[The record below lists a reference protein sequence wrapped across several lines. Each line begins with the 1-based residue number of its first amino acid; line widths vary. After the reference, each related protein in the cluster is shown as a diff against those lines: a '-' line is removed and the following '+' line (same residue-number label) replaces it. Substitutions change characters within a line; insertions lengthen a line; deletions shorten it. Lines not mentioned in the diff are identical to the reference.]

1 MEPAYT
7 LYRFSHSVTLLTT
20 NKPAANSSGAKHSTN
35 RQKPSG
41 SSVRSWRFLAIAS
54 VVIWLVVSAPL
65 LILLSWLLDKSLSAF
80 LIASVLVTPFVTAW
94 MWYSVQSANS
104 VLKWPAMQLLGA
116 TTILL
121 SVVVAC
127 APLLWFTDRT
137 TTGIITLAI
146 WALLC
151 LYGVFC
157 ATAIK
162 TIPLNFKSKAVSR
175 KYRFV
180 QISDIHIGSRST
192 QFMQRVVDQCNSHEP
207 DGVLIT
213 GDLLDS
219 SSVTAEELRP
229 LADLQCPAWM
239 CLGNHERYVDLQA
252 AIAAV
257 ENNGVEILRNR
268 SITFHDLCILGIDDA
283 DDKRQIGRKLPHID
297 WPTDAYT
304 ILLYHRPSG
313 WDDAVAHSVDLMLS
327 GHTHGGQIWPF
338 GLLVKLQ
345 FRRMLG
351 LFSQADQHLYVSAGT
366 GTWGPTLRLGTR
378 CEMAVIEIGPDD

>member
-1 MEPAYT
+1 
-7 LYRFSHSVTLLTT
+7 
-20 NKPAANSSGAKHSTN
+20 
-35 RQKPSG
+35 
-41 SSVRSWRFLAIAS
+41 
-54 VVIWLVVSAPL
+54 
-65 LILLSWLLDKSLSAF
+65 
-80 LIASVLVTPFVTAW
+80 
-94 MWYSVQSANS
+94 
-104 VLKWPAMQLLGA
+104 MQLLGA

-121 SVVVAC
+121 SVVIAC
-127 APLLWFTDRT
+127 IPLVWISDRT
-137 TTGIITLAI
+137 TTGITALII
-146 WALLC
+146 WVLLC

-162 TIPLNFKSKAVSR
+162 TISLNFSSKAISR
-175 KYRFV
+175 KYKLI
-180 QISDIHIGSRST
+180 QISDVHIGSRSK
-192 QFMQRVVDQCNSHEP
+192 QFLQRVVDKCNSHQP

-219 SSVTAEELRP
+219 SSVSTEELRP
-229 LADLQCPAWM
+229 LADLSCRVWM

-257 ENNGVEILRNR
+257 ETNGVEILRNR
-268 SITFHDLCILGIDDA
+268 SVRFNELCILGIDDA
-283 DDKRQIGRKLPHID
+283 DDNRQVGRMLPQID
-297 WPTDAYT
+297 WPADAYT

-351 LFSQADQHLYVSAGT
+351 LFSQANQHLYVSAGT

-378 CEMAVIEIGPDD
+378 CEMAVIEIGPAD